1 MSQRE
6 REILRGQLWKKD
18 DEEKRQSHDLQ
29 QAKGPVSA
37 VFIMLLLFH
46 YKENRWILSHH
57 FFLNRQSLRISELW
71 WLLPFQFNSTVE
83 SNKNFSS
90 NTLSL
95 SLSLSPSLHLP
106 LSLSLPLSHSL
117 SLFLTVVQGLIHF
130 RSVHLFLT
138 LHSRF
143 SWVWKDRSRDMSESA
158 VKDWSTDKKSGRR
171 IKASSSS
178 TMVCISWSGKRN
190 FFAFLKY
197 KCLLFSLYI
206 WFTHNTVLLIA
217 RFFTWIYSY
226 SNLFG
231 GVSTINYD
239 HLANHQSKNFQK
251 QQNMIYLPVPSNPY

>member
-1 MSQRE
+1 MFGTDHLACESYQLIKWNLFIIKTMGDVPERERE

-95 SLSLSPSLHLP
+95 SLPLSLSLSLSLSPSLY
-106 LSLSLPLSHSL
+106 
-117 SLFLTVVQGLIHF
+117 F
-130 RSVHLFLT
+130 
-138 LHSRF
+138 
-143 SWVWKDRSRDMSESA
+143 
-158 VKDWSTDKKSGRR
+158 
-171 IKASSSS
+171 
-178 TMVCISWSGKRN
+178 
-190 FFAFLKY
+190 
-197 KCLLFSLYI
+197 
-206 WFTHNTVLLIA
+206 
-217 RFFTWIYSY
+217 
-226 SNLFG
+226 
-231 GVSTINYD
+231 
-239 HLANHQSKNFQK
+239 
-251 QQNMIYLPVPSNPY
+251 